1 VRALLDGAPGAYR
14 DIVVLN
20 AAAALKLAGLAE
32 DLKAGAALAAA
43 AIDDG
48 RAKQALE
55 RLAAASHGGA
65 R

>member
-1 VRALLDGAPGAYR
+1 LDGEHSAYR

-32 DLKAGAALAAA
+32 TLLDGARLAET

-48 RAKQALE
+48 RAKQAL
-55 RLAAASHGGA
+55 
-65 R
+65 